1 MNQRIYK
8 RCLEVAKAMK
18 PRVQNGKS
26 YHVCYLIRKGKV
38 ICIGTND
45 YTKTHNVKRF
55 GKYENW
61 KGFESEY
68 RPCIHAEISTL
79 IRNGETDLSNY
90 EVLNV
95 RIDNNNNANMSLPC
109 PNCFRILSS
118 LDGPPRKVFYSDA
131 EGNLQQDERF

>member
-1 MNQRIYK
+1 MIPVNQRIYK

-55 GKYENW
+55 GKYEN
-61 KGFESEY
+61 KDIPGKERQYVVENVKHCFLY
-68 RPCIHAEISTL
+68 STNRL
-79 IRNGETDLSNY
+79 DL
-90 EVLNV
+90 
-95 RIDNNNNANMSLPC
+95 
-109 PNCFRILSS
+109 
-118 LDGPPRKVFYSDA
+118 
-131 EGNLQQDERF
+131 QERSKDFIKEWPTYPIFVAIKK